1 MLPHNAPRLLI
12 LCSALLL
19 LFVSSSF
26 ARAAEDRGIFW
37 LAEKHDRQVY
47 LLGSIHLATADF
59 YPLRAEILQAYEASD
74 ALVVEADILAAQSDM
89 QLQQQIM
96 RESLY
101 PHGQSLRD
109 ELSAAVYQQLLDW
122 LKRKQ
127 LPEALFMRQRPA
139 IAMITLSMMEMQAQG
154 LDPTLGIDRHFLERA
169 HQVDKPIL
177 ELEGTLQQLRLLN
190 ELENP
195 DLLLQQTL
203 EQLQEIKTF
212 VPQLTNA
219 WKAGDEHTLYEL
231 VIADG
236 LEDHPEYQDL
246 YEILFFRRNREMA
259 EKIDTFNQSNRKLF
273 VIVGAGHLVGS
284 RSVIDALKTQG
295 YSLKRH

>member
-1 MLPHNAPRLLI
+1 MSQHNSPRRLQLLSVLI
-12 LCSALLL
+12 LLL
-19 LFVSSSF
+19 LGSSF
-26 ARAAEDRGIFW
+26 AGAAEDRGIFW
-37 LAEKHDRQVY
+37 IAEKNDRQVY

-59 YPLRAEILQAYEASD
+59 YPLRKEILQAFEASD
-74 ALVVEADILAAQSDM
+74 ALVVEADILAAESDL

-101 PHGQSLRD
+101 PQGQSLRD
-109 ELSAAVYQQLLDW
+109 ELSAEVYRQLLDW
-122 LKRKQ
+122 LNNKQ

-169 HQVDKPIL
+169 HRADKPVV
-177 ELEGTLQQLRLLN
+177 ELEGTLQQLKLLN

-203 EQLQEIKTF
+203 EQLQEIKAF
-212 VPQLTNA
+212 VPQLTSA
-219 WKAGDEHTLYEL
+219 WKTGNEDTLYQL

-236 LEDHPEYQDL
+236 LEDHPEYQEL
-246 YEILFFRRNREMA
+246 YETLFFARNRKMA
-259 EKIDTFNQSNRKLF
+259 EKIGTLSQSNRKLF

-284 RSVIDALKTQG
+284 RSVISELQTQG
-295 YSLKRH
+295 FSLKRY

>member
-1 MLPHNAPRLLI
+1 MSQHKSPRPLYLI
-12 LCSALLL
+12 SITFL
-19 LFVSSSF
+19 LFLSSAF
-26 ARAAEDRGIFW
+26 ATAAEDRGIFW
-37 LAEKHDRQVY
+37 VAEKNDRQVY

-59 YPLRAEILQAYEASD
+59 YPLRAEILQAYEASEG
-74 ALVVEADILAAQSDM
+74 LVVEADILAAESDL

-101 PHGQSLRD
+101 PQGQSLRD
-109 ELSAAVYQQLLDW
+109 ELSPGVYQQLLDW
-122 LKRKQ
+122 LNRKQ

-139 IAMITLSMMEMQAQG
+139 IAMITLSMMEMQAHG
-154 LDPTLGIDRHFLERA
+154 LDPTLGIDRHFLKRA
-169 HQVDKPIL
+169 HQGGKPIF
-177 ELEGTLQQLRLLN
+177 ELEGTLQQLKLLN

-195 DLLLQQTL
+195 NLLLQQTL

-212 VPQLTNA
+212 VPQLTSA
-219 WKAGDEHTLYEL
+219 WKAGNEDTLYAL

-236 LEDHPEYQDL
+236 LEEHPEYQDL
-246 YEILFFRRNREMA
+246 YETLFFTRNRNMA
-259 EKIDTFNQSNRKLF
+259 DKIAALSKSHRKLF

-284 RSVIDALKTQG
+284 KSVIDALKTQG